1 MTLSILVFRIAIA
14 GLILTGITYFVFDR
28 KENPLHSYVQN
39 FLGAWYV
46 FSGWIKATDPLGL
59 GYKMVDY
66 FAEFQSTFEGTWM
79 SFIAPLFPFL
89 SSYSDGFSVFMIC
102 LEIALGLALIVGA
115 FPKATTKI
123 FLLLL
128 LFFTFLTGF
137 THLTGYVP
145 RDANFF
151 EFAAWGEFDKT
162 NMRVTDCGC
171 FGDFLKLEPK
181 ISFYKDLWLLIP
193 ALFILFGATKAHQLF
208 NGGIRAGVVA
218 LGTIGI
224 FFYCLSNFSW
234 DLPGMDFRPF
244 KKGVNI
250 NTVRAAEV
258 KAQEEVKIT
267 HYKLKNKKT
276 NEILSLEYANY
287 LKQYKNYPKT
297 EWEVL
302 EQVKTEPTIEATK
315 ISEFEVQ
322 TLDGNDATEDVLND
336 PNFSIWIV
344 SYKLKDDGTTSEKMT
359 RKDSIFTADTL
370 IVNNQ
375 PVIQNRTFDRIETTA
390 FTKEK
395 YLWNSDYTAPWKE
408 KVSKIGNEAQKAG
421 LKIYSMTGLSDPD
434 RVNDFISEVGAEFP
448 FLMADDILLK
458 TILRSNPGILLV
470 KNGQIID
477 KWHHNKVPTFTEM
490 KARYIK

>member
-14 GLILTGITYFVFDR
+14 AVILTLITYFAFDR
-28 KENPLHSYVQN
+28 KENPIHSYVQN

-66 FAEFQSTFEGTWM
+66 FAEFESTFSGTWM

-89 SSYSDGFSVFMIC
+89 SSYSESFSVFMIC
-102 LEIALGLALIVGA
+102 LEIALGVALIVGA
-115 FPKATTKI
+115 FPKFTTKV
-123 FLLLL
+123 FLILL

-145 RDANFF
+145 KEANFF
-151 EFAAWGEFDKT
+151 DFAAWGEFDKN

-193 ALFILFGATKAHQLF
+193 AFFILFGATKAHQLF
-208 NGGIRAGVVA
+208 TGGIRSAAVGV
-218 LGTIGI
+218 GTLGI

-244 KKGVNI
+244 KQGVNI
-250 NTVRAAEV
+250 NTVRAAET
-258 KAQEEVKIT
+258 KAQEDVKIT

-276 NEILSLEYANY
+276 NEIKTLEFNNY
-287 LKQYKNYPKT
+287 MKTYKEYPKT

-302 EQVKTEPTIEATK
+302 EQVKTEPTMEATK
-315 ISEFEVQ
+315 ISEFAVEDMEGNEV
-322 TLDGNDATEDVLND
+322 TDEILND
-336 PNFSIWIV
+336 PNYSLWIV
-344 SYKLKDDGTTSEKMT
+344 SYKLKDDGSSSQTIVQRDSVFRNDTTMVSNMT
-359 RKDSIFTADTL
+359 
-370 IVNNQ
+370 
-375 PVIQNRTFDRIETTA
+375 VIQKVFDRIESKEV
-390 FTKEK
+390 TKEK
-395 YLWNSDYTAPWKE
+395 FLWNSKYVGPWKE
-408 KVSKIGNEAQKAG
+408 KVSKLGNEAQKNG
-421 LKIYSMTGLSDPD
+421 LKIYSMTGLSDPA
-434 RVNDFISEVGAEFP
+434 RINDFKKEVGAEFP
-448 FLMADDILLK
+448 FMMADDILLK
-458 TILRSNPGILLV
+458 TILRSNPGVLLV
-470 KNGQIID
+470 KNGVILD
-477 KWHHNKVPTFTEM
+477 KWHHKKVPAFSEM